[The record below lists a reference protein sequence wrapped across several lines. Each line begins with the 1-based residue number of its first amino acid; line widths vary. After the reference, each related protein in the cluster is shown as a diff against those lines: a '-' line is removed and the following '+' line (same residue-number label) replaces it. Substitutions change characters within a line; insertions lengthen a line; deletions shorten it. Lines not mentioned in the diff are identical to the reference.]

1 MVKPILDVATAIQE
15 LVTTAPETAATPAT
29 IKYLVLIIF
38 SNSKFEP
45 KLRLLDKTMC
55 RLLYQKI
62 LKL

>member
-15 LVTTAPETAATPAT
+15 LVTTAPETAAKPAT

-45 KLRLLDKTMC
+45 K
-55 RLLYQKI
+55 
-62 LKL
+62 